1 MELPSAE
8 EILSQS
14 DQLRY
19 ISELNAKGRGLL
31 CKQASVTRVA
41 KRGRILS
48 QHEHRW
54 LTFLVDGELSV
65 TNEKNQTLKIIAK
78 SRQANQPV
86 FSGDMTEASA
96 QAVLSSILV
105 RFEKEQFELLLRQQ
119 QKSSHTIDVK
129 VDDADNLVFNQIL
142 EAFESER
149 LPLPSSPDVAFKIK
163 NAINQKNFGLAEVSQ
178 IIQQDQVL
186 AARLM
191 QVANSA
197 MYRRGAD
204 AMSLPAALG
213 RLGLEATQK
222 LSFVLAIKQIFN
234 SKSAI
239 SRKYLADIYNHSTR
253 ISAFCYLLAKEVPG
267 LDTERAL
274 LAGLIYNLGSIPIL
288 YYADQCGLFEQR
300 EALNASVEKLSPL
313 IGGWVM
319 EKFNFDQE
327 LCLVPETCQLW
338 QREDEG
344 KVDYSTLV
352 TAALLYH
359 NAQKDESDSN
369 LPSLD
374 SVPIGRLLKKQGLDL
389 MSDHSLMERVNE
401 EIAGI
406 QQLLC

>member
-1 MELPSAE
+1 MELPSTE
-8 EILSQS
+8 EIFSRS
-14 DQLRY
+14 DQLSH
-19 ISELNAKGRGLL
+19 INELNAKGRGLL
-31 CKQASVTRVA
+31 CNQASITKIA
-41 KRGRILS
+41 KRGRILA
-48 QHEHRW
+48 QNEHRW

-65 TNEKNQTLKIIAK
+65 TTEKGQAVKIIAK
-78 SRQANQPV
+78 SQKANQPI
-86 FSGDMTEASA
+86 FSGDMTETSA
-96 QAVLSSILV
+96 QATLSSVLV

-119 QKSSHTIDVK
+119 QKNSHIIDVK
-129 VDDADNLVFNQIL
+129 VNDIDNTIFDQIL
-142 EAFESER
+142 EAFESNR
-149 LPLPSSPDVAFKIK
+149 LTLPSSPDVAFKIK
-163 NAINQKNFGLAEVSQ
+163 NAITQKNFGLAEVSQ

-186 AARLM
+186 TARLM

-197 MYRRGAD
+197 MYRRGVD
-204 AMSLPAALG
+204 AMSLSAAVS

-239 SRKYLADIYNHSTR
+239 SRKCLADIYKHSTYV
-253 ISAFCYLLAKEVPG
+253 SALCYLLAKEVPE
-267 LDTERAL
+267 LDPERAL
-274 LAGLIYNLGSIPIL
+274 LAGLIYNIGSIPIL
-288 YYADQCGLFEQR
+288 YYADQCDFFEQR
-300 EALNASVEKLSPL
+300 EALKASVEKLSPL

-344 KVDYSTLV
+344 KIDYTALI

-359 NAQKDESDSN
+359 NDLKEESDPAM
-369 LPSLD
+369 PSLD
-374 SVPIGRLLKKQGLDL
+374 SVPIGRLLKKQGFDL
-389 MSDHSLMERVNE
+389 MSGHNQMEKVNE